1 MEVRQV
7 VGAQSSQGS
16 WLAEEFSQSKAL
28 ALMMRAY
35 PRGEAQDVNTYRWG
49 TVVWALKVQGRHPC
63 GSHTNMET
71 YKVREDTGQG
81 KRDGGEECPEAEGPS
96 GNSRELRH

>member
-1 MEVRQV
+1 MPGTVLGRGYMEVRQV

-16 WLAEEFSQSKAL
+16 WLAEEISQSKAL

-49 TVVWALKVQGRHPC
+49 TV
-63 GSHTNMET
+63 
-71 YKVREDTGQG
+71 
-81 KRDGGEECPEAEGPS
+81 S
-96 GNSRELRH
+96 GL